1 MIFFFVDQNQ
11 KKIELSQI
19 IDLKKLESVNKPIES
34 ANGLPNECY
43 INKDYL
49 IYEREKVFLNK
60 WTVIG
65 VGSSIPKVGDA
76 IPYNLLGI
84 PLIILR
90 DKKMKIR
97 VFHNVCSH
105 RGFKLLDKPC
115 NLKNVVRCP
124 YHSWSYDFEGNLVA
138 TPHIGGLN
146 IHNSEKFE
154 KKNSSLKSVKT
165 KVWMDII
172 FVNINS
178 NEIEFEEYIKPLEQR
193 WSKFINKDDQKLIV
207 HSIDHGYFNLEV
219 KCNWKFAIENYCESY
234 HLPTIHP
241 ELNKVS
247 NINDHYHIQGL
258 PNRFAGQGTLVY
270 NPRFKSKLKFP
281 CFPSW
286 PKDKENIA
294 EYVALFPN
302 VMLGIHKDHFYAYWL
317 EPVSNEYTKEHMEIF
332 YVGNEAANSKKFK
345 SLRKQNFELW
355 KGVQS
360 EDLNIIEGMQDGRK
374 SPSYNGGN
382 FSPVMDNPTH
392 HFHKWVANNIMK

>member
-154 KKNSSLKSVKT
+154 KKNSSLKSV
-165 KVWMDII
+165 
-172 FVNINS
+172 N
-178 NEIEFEEYIKPLEQR
+178 
-193 WSKFINKDDQKLIV
+193 
-207 HSIDHGYFNLEV
+207 
-219 KCNWKFAIENYCESY
+219 
-234 HLPTIHP
+234 
-241 ELNKVS
+241 
-247 NINDHYHIQGL
+247 
-258 PNRFAGQGTLVY
+258 
-270 NPRFKSKLKFP
+270 
-281 CFPSW
+281 
-286 PKDKENIA
+286 
-294 EYVALFPN
+294 
-302 VMLGIHKDHFYAYWL
+302 
-317 EPVSNEYTKEHMEIF
+317 
-332 YVGNEAANSKKFK
+332 
-345 SLRKQNFELW
+345 
-355 KGVQS
+355 
-360 EDLNIIEGMQDGRK
+360 
-374 SPSYNGGN
+374 
-382 FSPVMDNPTH
+382 
-392 HFHKWVANNIMK
+392 